1 MKDYNGDMQRAPD
14 IAGSIILV
22 NDATRVWKADQQ
34 VKLADL
40 KVGDVLLFNRT
51 AELPGKPS
59 HCTDLWIGEDTHK
72 LVTEKLRKDR
82 TALKK

>member
-1 MKDYNGDMQRAPD
+1 
-14 IAGSIILV
+14 V

-40 KVGDVLLFNRT
+40 KAGDVLLFNRT

-59 HCTDLWIGEDTHK
+59 TCTDLWIGEETHK
-72 LVTEKLRKDR
+72 LVTEKQRKP
-82 TALKK
+82 AVAKK